1 MLGKLFN
8 LSVTNGGLYL
18 LRTAQFSNFLSVAL
32 AGEQL
37 WSSTSVGNLYCMIS
51 ATRTENN
58 QQQTNS
64 RAEEDQIIEK
74 RVGTG
79 MFKNLQKGIL
89 FDAKVLQ

>member
-64 RAEEDQIIEK
+64 RAEEELRSDNREESWHRDVQK
-74 RVGTG
+74 SAKG
-79 MFKNLQKGIL
+79 NLI
-89 FDAKVLQ
+89 